1 MSARPRRL
9 FTTRGVAS
17 HSCVGLRTAP
27 LRIEFLS
34 YNGKKVP
41 PRQANRDR
49 DSPAAAIAGSA
60 ERATTPLAE
69 RQLVDQCL
77 AGDEAAWNAL
87 FKAVHAP
94 LVTVT
99 KSLLTS
105 TTDDDLANEVVG
117 RVWYSLVAEPTRKL
131 GRFDPARG
139 CCLVTFLTALAKN
152 EIRQHFRTEHRRR
165 VRERKASRR
174 EARSSSL
181 NLVQT
186 PILFDEFLES
196 LTPRERE
203 FLQVHL
209 EDPKLPAE
217 PFTDANAWQL
227 KYRIRKKL
235 TAYLAVGSA

>member
-1 MSARPRRL
+1 VCPGRL
-9 FTTRGVAS
+9 FTTRSVAS
-17 HSCVGLRTAP
+17 HICAGLQAAAP
-27 LRIEFLS
+27 RIGLLN
-34 YNGKKVP
+34 YNGKQVRLKGAARHHDSVAES
-41 PRQANRDR
+41 ANR
-49 DSPAAAIAGSA
+49 AI
-60 ERATTPLAE
+60 TPLAE
-69 RQLVDQCL
+69 RRLVDQCL
-77 AGDEAAWNAL
+77 AGDEAAWNEL
-87 FKAVHAP
+87 FKTIHAP

-105 TTDDDLANEVVG
+105 KTTTDDELADEVVG
-117 RVWYSLVAEPTRKL
+117 RVWYSLVAEPARKL

-139 CCLVTFLTALAKN
+139 CHLVTFLTALAKN